1 MKINLETMEKQFLGE
16 WLFIKTADH
25 YGDPDI
31 IEFNNNTI
39 NHFGLEK
46 NDGISLN
53 KIARNWIEKLTD
65 LNIQFK
71 NPNRIRILRKGK
83 VYKVLSDNES
93 ITEDCIF
100 EDNYEKLI
108 PTETKLSEDE
118 IQNLKFEFIWNNE
131 KMTITFNEILDK
143 PYMQKIN
150 KKLNKQGHRIVLGN
164 LNETLFLSIYDDIY
178 IQNLLPIKYVDN
190 TKIILYGFPKEPY
203 EITCNV
209 I

>member
-1 MKINLETMEKQFLGE
+1 MEEQFSGE
-16 WLFIKTADH
+16 WLFIKTASH
-25 YGDPDI
+25 YGRPDL
-31 IEFNNNTI
+31 IEFHNNTI

-46 NDGISLN
+46 NDSNSLN

-118 IQNLKFEFIWNNE
+118 IQNLKFEMIWNNE
-131 KMTITFNEILDK
+131 KGTIIFNEILDK
-143 PYMQKIN
+143 PYMQEIN
-150 KKLNKQGHRIVLGN
+150 KRLNKQGRRIVLEK
-164 LNETLFLSIYDDIY
+164 LNETLFLSMYDDSH
-178 IQNLLPIKYVDN
+178 IQNMIPIKYMDN
-190 TKIILYGFPKEPY
+190 QKMVLYGFPEEPY
-203 EITCNV
+203 EISCNV
-209 I
+209 IYQ

>member
-1 MKINLETMEKQFLGE
+1 MEEEFSGE

-31 IEFNNNTI
+31 IEFNSNNI
-39 NHFGLEK
+39 NHFGLQK

-53 KIARNWIEKLTD
+53 KIARNWIENLTD
-65 LNIQFK
+65 AKIQCK
-71 NPNRIRILRKGK
+71 KTNRISIFRNGQIHKFFNDDK
-83 VYKVLSDNES
+83 Q

-100 EDNYEKLI
+100 EDEYERLI
-108 PTETKLSEDE
+108 ATETKLSESE

-131 KMTITFNEILDK
+131 KMKIIFNEILDES
-143 PYMQKIN
+143 YMQEIN
-150 KKLNKQGHRIVLGN
+150 KRLNKQGRRIILEK

-190 TKIILYGFPKEPY
+190 QKIVLYGFPEEPY
-203 EITCNV
+203 EISCNV